1 MHSRKLSVHLHS
13 DYHGV
18 LIISAEIIPI
28 EPDAGNADAG
38 IKRYNQDK
46 K

>member
-28 EPDAGNADAG
+28 EPDAGNAAEG
-38 IKRYNQDK
+38 IASFFSP
-46 K
+46 